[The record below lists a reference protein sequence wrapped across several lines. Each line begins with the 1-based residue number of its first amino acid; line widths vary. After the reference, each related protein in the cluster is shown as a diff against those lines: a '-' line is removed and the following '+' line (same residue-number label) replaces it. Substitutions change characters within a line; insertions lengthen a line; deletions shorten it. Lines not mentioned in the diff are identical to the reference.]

1 MSQVLINES
10 TLQDVADGARGLS
23 KTINGV
29 YPLGTKVVGKLVSTT
44 SSSIKFED
52 QFPNFDAPY
61 IFICYLSSSYLNQ
74 NPKYYT
80 SEDGNSKPAGIRE
93 TSMMPIV
100 IPYKGLNKT
109 GYHYLTQS
117 GYNGSV
123 THKLVLILLDEN
135 FNPIIYNNTLH
146 QGLPYYT
153 FQNYNYKFN
162 YYYTCMIPY
171 IYKKEDKTLLYPSE
185 FKKNIQTTNILQHP
199 LPLILIRADAQ
210 ERYNCMDMRL
220 LGIEKLEDLKMLQ
233 TSGYMAI
240 INQQHAVLRPGFESF
255 GVGYR
260 CLKKFYPKGAATGDS
275 ASYDPFYNGNL
286 SLHMKDHRLY
296 LIDPDAEIYSTYGM
310 FYVSTQIT
318 FTPDYNRGFIY
329 Y

>member
-220 LGIEKLEDLKMLQ
+220 LGIEKLEDLKM
-233 TSGYMAI
+233 
-240 INQQHAVLRPGFESF
+240 H
-255 GVGYR
+255 
-260 CLKKFYPKGAATGDS
+260 
-275 ASYDPFYNGNL
+275 
-286 SLHMKDHRLY
+286 
-296 LIDPDAEIYSTYGM
+296 
-310 FYVSTQIT
+310 
-318 FTPDYNRGFIY
+318 
-329 Y
+329 